1 MEIPMKT
8 ERQPPTQDALEQA
21 AEWYWQIRE
30 ADVPVEAIGQ
40 WQAWLHASPGNR
52 AAFAEIEETLRQVDG
67 VQDPPWPSEAELTA
81 DTYDGSMTVAEWR
94 AGERSRRRPALRSRE
109 WTWGIAASILVTVA
123 TAAMLGQLAPWGN
136 APTPPDSAIY
146 ETQAAEHR
154 DVHLPDGSTVTL
166 GGKSVISTAYTS
178 DRRLVVLKAGAAFFD
193 VAKDATRPFIVEAGG
208 RRIVAVGTAFNVTR
222 QVDRVVVTVTEGV
235 VTVSPDADEHA
246 TAIGKQAAGA
256 GDPAVARL
264 EAGHQLAYDEQAVTL
279 VTVADPA
286 DALAWREGRLKYRGE
301 SLRYVVDDVNR
312 YAERPIVLAD
322 AAAGDIS
329 FTGTVFE
336 QRINA
341 WVQGLEQAFPLQ
353 VEETGSTVIIR
364 HKVTG
369 KPDRQ

>member
-1 MEIPMKT
+1 MEIPMNT

-30 ADVPVEAIGQ
+30 ADVPAEAIGQ
-40 WQAWLHASPGNR
+40 WQAWLQASPGNS

-67 VQDPPWPSEAELTA
+67 VQDPPWPSGAELTA

-94 AGERSRRRPALRSRE
+94 AAERLTALRSRG
-109 WTWGIAASILVTVA
+109 WTWGGMAATILVTVA
-123 TAAMLGQLAPWGN
+123 TAAMIGRFEPWGN

-166 GGKSVISTAYTS
+166 GGKSVISTAYTP
-178 DRRLVVLKAGAAFFD
+178 DQRLVVLKAGAAFFD
-193 VAKDATRPFIVEAGG
+193 VAKDPTRPFIVEAGG
-208 RRIVAVGTAFNVTR
+208 RRIAAVGTAFNVTR
-222 QVDRVVVTVTEGV
+222 QVDRVVVTVAEGV
-235 VTVSPDADEHA
+235 VTVSPDEDEHA
-246 TAIGKQAAGA
+246 ADIGGTAAGA
-256 GDPAVARL
+256 RDPVARL
-264 EAGHQLAYDEQAVTL
+264 KAGHQIAYDKKAVTL

-301 SLRYVVDDVNR
+301 ALRYVVDDVNR

-322 AAAGDIS
+322 AAAGDVS

-336 QRINA
+336 QRIDA
-341 WVQGLEQAFPLQ
+341 WVQGLEQAFPLE
-353 VEETGSTVIIR
+353 VEETNSTVVIR
-364 HKVTG
+364 HKVTST
-369 KPDRQ
+369 PNR